1 MSEPS
6 GVFSTNFRAQYNG
19 RVSVPAVSV
28 HLLALGPF
36 FIFFIPS
43 FSLFNSKVVSPGLNP
58 STCSWSGTLKGCLV
72 EDGGEEMIG
81 KTAACVSVRVSACKL
96 CGNLCPCV
104 CVYSHRGG
112 ILLRARRGGGLL
124 SVEG

>member
-6 GVFSTNFRAQYNG
+6 GEFSTNFHVQGVIIN
-19 RVSVPAVSV
+19 SCMSLPAVSV

-36 FIFFIPS
+36 LIVSIPS

-72 EDGGEEMIG
+72 EDGREGDDRKDCCMCVCACVCMQTRWEPVPV
-81 KTAACVSVRVSACKL
+81 CVSV
-96 CGNLCPCV
+96 
-104 CVYSHRGG
+104 
-112 ILLRARRGGGLL
+112 
-124 SVEG
+124 